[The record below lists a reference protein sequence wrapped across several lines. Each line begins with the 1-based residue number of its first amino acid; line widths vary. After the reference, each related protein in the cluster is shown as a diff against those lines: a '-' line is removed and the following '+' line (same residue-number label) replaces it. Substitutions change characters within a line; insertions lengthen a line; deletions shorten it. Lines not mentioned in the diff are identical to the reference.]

1 MMMMDDR
8 WMIDDGDYCYYSYY
22 VSNMMH
28 PCAMIVS
35 FDTQKESSM
44 EMRPCHHHDPASKFQ
59 PDMAVTCQ
67 GFLKAE

>member
-1 MMMMDDR
+1 
-8 WMIDDGDYCYYSYY
+8 
-22 VSNMMH
+22 MMH

-44 EMRPCHHHDPASKFQ
+44 EMRPCRHHDPASKFQ

-67 GFLKAE
+67 GFLKAD